1 MFSSEKWAMAYV
13 CPRGV
18 GPTAFNSDERE
29 RTHIRRRFM
38 LLGQTQDGMQTWDIK
53 RSIQAL
59 RNIEDMKEVPL
70 WLQSSGN
77 MASNTLYASLSE
89 PEIHRLDL
97 HNLPKSH
104 RDGNTY
110 LNVLRFMDT
119 PQAVAMGA
127 ERSKIRLY
135 QEDEKGW
142 KYVQDVAKNLKW
154 DKDKFQIR
162 STKTGE

>member
-1 MFSSEKWAMAYV
+1 
-13 CPRGV
+13 
-18 GPTAFNSDERE
+18 
-29 RTHIRRRFM
+29 
-38 LLGQTQDGMQTWDIK
+38 
-53 RSIQAL
+53 
-59 RNIEDMKEVPL
+59 MKEVPL